1 MKRELGIFVDETG
14 DLYAPCG
21 KSGIE
26 DRFYAVSLV
35 FHDKSIDV
43 TRAISSLDERLNHLS
58 LPPVISEHAIHS
70 YNLIRREYPYRDLT
84 IRERKKIFAY
94 MVDFLTCVH
103 AQGVTVRTLLVDR
116 SLYAQ
121 LDKDERGQAILTKL
135 QHQMYELLTTLGEQ
149 LFRFS
154 EIKIYYDNGQS
165 EISALLHKCFNQY
178 KIDDSIIERY
188 DAHQCDYHLLQAS
201 DMACTLTLLKAKQTH
216 GASFTHNDIT
226 FFNSKK
232 EAMMLSRRSAISYS
246 PQTSVF
252 REHFSGCT
260 LHGTQS
266 NSLFTESFLFLISRY
281 HSGIGPCD
289 IRMWMLR
296 QPCSDTG

>member
-1 MKRELGIFVDETG
+1 MKHELGIFVDETG

-26 DRFYAVSLV
+26 NRFYAVSLV

-43 TRAISSLDERLNHLS
+43 TRAISSLDERLSHLS
-58 LPPVISEHAIHS
+58 LPSVISEHAIHS
-70 YNLIRREYPYRDLT
+70 YNLIRREYAYRDLT
-84 IRERKKIFAY
+84 IRKRKKIFSY

-103 AQGVTVRTLLVDR
+103 AQGVTVRTLLVNR
-116 SLYAQ
+116 SLYAK
-121 LDKDERGQAILTKL
+121 LDKDERGQAILTEL

-188 DAHQCDYHLLQAS
+188 DAHQCDYRLLQAS
-201 DMACTLTLLKAKQTH
+201 DMACTLTLLKAKQSH
-216 GASFTHNDIT
+216 GTSFTHNDIT

-232 EAMMLSRRSAISYS
+232 GSNDAKQKISNIIFATDKCFFGTTPPSAHSMERKV
-246 PQTSVF
+246 T
-252 REHFSGCT
+252 
-260 LHGTQS
+260 
-266 NSLFTESFLFLISRY
+266 LFLLN
-281 HSGIGPCD
+281 HS
-289 IRMWMLR
+289 
-296 QPCSDTG
+296 SS

>member
-1 MKRELGIFVDETG
+1 MKYELGIFVDETG

-35 FHDKSIDV
+35 FNDKSIDV
-43 TRAISSLDERLNHLS
+43 TRAISSLDERLSHLS
-58 LPPVISEHAIHS
+58 LPSVISEHAIHS

-84 IRERKKIFAY
+84 IRERKKIFSY

-116 SLYAQ
+116 SLYAK
-121 LDKDERGQAILTKL
+121 LDKDERGQAILTEL

-188 DAHQCDYHLLQAS
+188 DAHQCDYRLLQAS
-201 DMACTLTLLKAKQTH
+201 DMACTLTLLKAKQSH

-232 EAMMLSRRSAISYS
+232 GSNDAEQKISNIIFA
-246 PQTSVF
+246 TDKC
-252 REHFSGCT
+252 FSGPLLRPHT
-260 LHGTQS
+260 LW
-266 NSLFTESFLFLISRY
+266 NAK
-281 HSGIGPCD
+281 
-289 IRMWMLR
+289 
-296 QPCSDTG
+296 